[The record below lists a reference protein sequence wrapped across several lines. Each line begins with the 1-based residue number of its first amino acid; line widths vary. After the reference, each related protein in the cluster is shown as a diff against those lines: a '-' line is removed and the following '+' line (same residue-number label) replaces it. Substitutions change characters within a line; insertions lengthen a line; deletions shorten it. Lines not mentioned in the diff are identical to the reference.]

1 MQKKN
6 MLALLLILSAL
17 LGGLGELCGWLLPT
31 ISWPFTVSREFSFL
45 SLPSRYVPLLS
56 PDERFHWFGWACM
69 LALAVV
75 GFALWL
81 RTPASLRLPPEH
93 AKRVKRFRSIR
104 RGYWSLLLLLGMM
117 GVASLDQ
124 CVVGKR
130 ALFVDYKGHWYFPAF
145 SRGILPGKTFG
156 LEGDEGQAE
165 TNYRKLRDNAG
176 SEGGAN
182 FVLMPLI
189 PYDATL
195 DAAPFPTEQLELR
208 DGLLMAPGGDTP
220 FNGQACRLYPD
231 GETHLRLRY
240 RQGRPDGQAQGW
252 QGSRGARQE
261 VYSATW
267 RAGELVQEHFDG
279 KGSKEEFLS
288 QSPAESLHLIHYHPA
303 PPLTGGHLL
312 GTNSQGADIAA
323 YLFGGFQVNV
333 KAALFFLPVTYG
345 IGLTIGMLMG
355 YFGGKFDLF
364 TQRLIEIL
372 SQLPFLFV
380 VMIVSD
386 LVPQELRGMFL
397 ILCLLSAF
405 GWMGMTYL
413 VRTATMKEK
422 TRDYVAAA
430 RVMGAGPLHI
440 LCSHILPNL
449 MGIIVTLVPF
459 SVAAVVLSLTSLDY
473 LGFGLPD
480 TYASW
485 GRLLNDGL
493 SKLSSP
499 WVVSA
504 AFSAL
509 VFTLLLII
517 FIGEAVREAF
527 DPRRHS
533 YYE

>member
-1 MQKKN
+1 MKKKN
-6 MLALLLILSAL
+6 MLALFLILCAL
-17 LGGLGELCGWLLPT
+17 LGSLGELCGWLLPT
-31 ISWPFTVSREFSFL
+31 ISWPFSVSHDISFL
-45 SLPSRYVPLLS
+45 SLPGDYAPLLARGG
-56 PDERFHWFGWACM
+56 RFHWFGWAAM
-69 LALAVV
+69 LAFALA
-75 GFALWL
+75 GFTLWL

-93 AKRVKRFRSIR
+93 AKRLNRFRSIK
-104 RGYWSLLLLLGMM
+104 RGYWSLLLLM
-117 GVASLDQ
+117 GLLSVAALDQ
-124 CVVGKR
+124 CIVGKR
-130 ALFVDYKGHWYFPAF
+130 ALFVEYNGRWYFPAF
-145 SRGILPGKTFG
+145 SRSILPGSTFG
-156 LEGDEGQAE
+156 LKGDEGLAE
-165 TNYRKLRDNAG
+165 TDYRKLKANSGRK
-176 SEGGAN
+176 GGAGL
-182 FVLMPLI
+182 VLMPPI

-195 DAAPFPTEQLELR
+195 DAAPFPTEELPLK
-208 DGLLMAPGGDTP
+208 DGLLMAPDGVTP
-220 FNGQACRLYPD
+220 YNGQACRLYPD
-231 GETHLRLRY
+231 GQPHLRLRY
-240 RQGRPDGQAQGW
+240 RQGRPDGNVQGW
-252 QGSRGARQE
+252 QRNRRE
-261 VYSATW
+261 VYGATY
-267 RAGELVQEHFDG
+267 REGTLVAEHYDG
-279 KGSKEEFLS
+279 KRPLAEFLAKT
-288 QSPAESLHLIHYHPA
+288 PADSLHRLHYHPA

-355 YFGGKFDLF
+355 YFGGRFDLV
-364 TQRLIEIL
+364 TQRIIEII

-380 VMIVSD
+380 VMILSD
-386 LVPQELRGMFL
+386 FVPQEMRGMFL

-422 TRDYVAAA
+422 TREYVAAA

-440 LCSHILPNL
+440 LGAHILPNL

-504 AFSAL
+504 AFTAL
-509 VFTLLLII
+509 VITLLLII